1 MAKASIR
8 LGLIG
13 AGRWGRNY
21 IRTLRALEGVKLAR
35 LASRNPETLSLVDDA
50 CIVSE
55 NWEEVASA
63 RDIDG
68 VIIATPPAVHAE
80 MAETAITFGRPVLV
94 EKPLTMNLSEA
105 IGLRRLVEEYDGYV
119 MVGHTHLFH
128 PAYRALKQ
136 LAPALGP
143 VRAIRAEAGNR
154 GPFRDDTPV
163 LWDWGIHDVALCLDL
178 LGTMPIA
185 GGADVAESR
194 QTEDGL
200 GQILDL
206 KLIFPDDVI
215 AQIRIGNIMDKR
227 RRFTAHFETA
237 VLVFDDL
244 APNMLT
250 LHAPT
255 QDFTAPRGPGEAL
268 DITLEMPLGVVVR
281 EFVQAIADKDDDLV
295 SLDLGVAAVSVLSDC
310 ERALKG

>member
-1 MAKASIR
+1 MPKGPVR

-21 IRTLRALEGVKLAR
+21 IRTLRAMDGVKLAR
-35 LASRNPETLSLVDDA
+35 LASRNPETLSLVDET
-50 CIVSE
+50 CMVSE
-55 NWEEVASA
+55 NWEKVASA

-68 VIIATPPAVHAE
+68 VIIATPPAIHAE
-80 MAETAITFGRPVLV
+80 MVETAVTFARPVLV
-94 EKPLTMNLSEA
+94 EKPLTMDLAEA
-105 IGLRRLVEEYDGYV
+105 IKIRRLVEEYDGYV

-136 LAPALGP
+136 LAQALGP
-143 VRAIRAEAGNR
+143 VRAIAAEAGNH

-185 GGADVAESR
+185 GGADVVESR

-206 KLIFPDDVI
+206 KLIFPDDVS
-215 AQIRIGNIMDKR
+215 AQIRIGNMMDKR

-255 QDFTAPRGPGEAL
+255 QDFAAPKGPGEAL

-281 EFVQAIADKDDDLV
+281 EFVQAIKDKDDDLV
-295 SLDLGVAAVSVLSDC
+295 SLDLGIAAVSVLSDC